1 MVFSVYQSV
10 NRGAGLEELKL
21 TKRNIELKT
30 DAQNTGNNEYYGGC
44 QALSSMYV
52 SLSLTH

>member
-1 MVFSVYQSV
+1 VVFSVYQSV
-10 NRGAGLEELKL
+10 NRGAGLEDLKL

-30 DAQNTGNNEYYGGC
+30 DAQNTGNDEYYGGC